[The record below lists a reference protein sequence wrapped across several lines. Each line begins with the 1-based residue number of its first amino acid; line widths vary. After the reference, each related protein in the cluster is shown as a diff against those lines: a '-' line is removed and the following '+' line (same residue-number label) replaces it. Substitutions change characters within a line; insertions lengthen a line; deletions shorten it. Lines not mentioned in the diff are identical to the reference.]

1 MAPMGDVASGWGGL
15 TESEAAERLRQGGPN
30 ELASDRRPGLLRSA
44 LGILKEPMLL
54 LLLAGGGVY
63 LVLGDLEGALTLLFF
78 VLVVIVIALVQE
90 RKTERAVAALRD
102 LTSPRALVVRDGARR
117 RIPGRVVVPGD
128 VLVLAEGDRVP
139 ADSVLVEG
147 AHLEADE
154 SLLTGEP
161 VPVTKR
167 AAPEGAAPRKAGDD
181 PARLCAGTLV
191 VRGRGTA
198 RVTATGARS
207 RIGKIGTALAE
218 LEPGRTRLELEVARL
233 VKVVAT
239 VGLREDT
246 LAGVELLPRR
256 RVEPPERQEHEG
268 LVPGQSVKSRP
279 SPGPPGLPLTST

>member
-167 AAPEGAAPRKAGDD
+167 EPPEGAAPRKAGDD
-181 PARLCAGTLV
+181 PARLYAGTLI

-207 RIGKIGTALAE
+207 RIGKIGTALAK
-218 LEPGRTRLELEVARL
+218 LDGPA
-233 VKVVAT
+233 
-239 VGLREDT
+239 
-246 LAGVELLPRR
+246 
-256 RVEPPERQEHEG
+256 
-268 LVPGQSVKSRP
+268 SSSR
-279 SPGPPGLPLTST
+279 SRGS